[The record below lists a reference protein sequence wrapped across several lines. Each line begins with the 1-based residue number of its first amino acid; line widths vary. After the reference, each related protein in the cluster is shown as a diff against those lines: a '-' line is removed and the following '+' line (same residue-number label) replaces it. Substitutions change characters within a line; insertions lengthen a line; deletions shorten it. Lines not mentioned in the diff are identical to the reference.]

1 MNAAA
6 GEMLGTGCTFRKLS
20 IDEEGSCYGEAFLR
34 CINDKNLEQD
44 IQSMKQIG
52 SKYCDVEIE
61 VEENEYY
68 KPSSLESKGYKYVK

>member
-52 SKYCDVEIE
+52 SKYDVEIE
-61 VEENEYY
+61 VEENKRKIE
-68 KPSSLESKGYKYVK
+68 KCSNIKGFQ